1 MRARVR
7 ACVRACTRIR
17 LGCAP
22 AKYTRLGKRERS
34 DYARR
39 KKNICQSHIN
49 SLSIGVQD
57 VNKFTNMPNMKEK
70 QYVEII
76 MYFWISYIFNPF
88 NYAYSEISIIDY
100 FWIQNFVKFS
110 LALFG
115 FKYS

>member
-1 MRARVR
+1 
-7 ACVRACTRIR
+7 
-17 LGCAP
+17 
-22 AKYTRLGKRERS
+22 
-34 DYARR
+34 
-39 KKNICQSHIN
+39 
-49 SLSIGVQD
+49 
-57 VNKFTNMPNMKEK
+57 MPNMKEK